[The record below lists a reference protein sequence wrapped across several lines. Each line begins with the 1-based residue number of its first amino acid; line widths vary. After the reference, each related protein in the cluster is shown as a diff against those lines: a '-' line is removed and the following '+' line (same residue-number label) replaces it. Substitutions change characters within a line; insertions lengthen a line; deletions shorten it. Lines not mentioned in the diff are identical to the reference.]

1 MAQHKGIDVSRY
13 QGNIDWKSV
22 KASGVEFAILRAGY
36 GRYES
41 QVDAKFEEY
50 YKGAK
55 AVGLPIGCYWFS
67 YARDPETAAVEANTC
82 LKVLKGKTFELP
94 IFYDIEGSALS
105 TGKAPEKCKA
115 FCDVIHKAGK
125 LTGVYSSASVWRNQL
140 KTKNFALNYSW
151 TKWCA
156 AYTGSLD
163 IEPSNVTYDVW
174 QYSSKGKVSGIAGN
188 VDMNMDYYMLDNLVK
203 KPESKPTTKKK
214 SITEIAQE
222 VIDGKWGNSPNRKAK
237 LEAAGYDYDK
247 VQAEVNRLLKAQQSK
262 PATPKKSITE
272 IANEVIDGKWGSGA
286 VRKSKLTKAGYD
298 YDKVQAE
305 VNKILKAK
313 EEAEKAKTT
322 KKYVTVKKGD
332 TMTSIA
338 KANKT
343 TLATLKKLNP
353 TIKDINKIYVGQK
366 IRVK

>member
-13 QGNIDWKSV
+13 QGNIDWAKV
-22 KASGVEFAILRAGY
+22 KASGIEFAILRAGY
-36 GRYES
+36 GRYEH

-67 YARDPETAAVEANTC
+67 YARDPETAAIEANTC

-94 IFYDIEGSALS
+94 VFYDIEGSALS

-115 FCDVIHKAGK
+115 FCDVIHKAGYH
-125 LTGVYSSASVWRNQL
+125 TGVYCSKSPLNKEL
-140 KTKNFALNYSW
+140 KNFNLSYTWFAWVAFYSS
-151 TKWCA
+151 TKPDCKKVDA
-156 AYTGSLD
+156 
-163 IEPSNVTYDVW
+163 W
-174 QYSSKGKVSGIAGN
+174 QYSSTGKVSGISGN
-188 VDMNMDYYMLDNLVK
+188 VDMDIDYAMLGTLIK
-203 KPESKPTTKKK
+203 KPKTKK
-214 SITEIAQE
+214 SISVIAQE

-247 VQAEVNRLLKAQQSK
+247 VQAEVNKLLKAQQSK
-262 PATPKKSITE
+262 PVTPKKSITE
-272 IANEVIDGKWGSGA
+272 IANEVIAGKWGSGA
-286 VRKSKLTKAGYD
+286 VRKSKLKKAGYD

-313 EEAEKAKTT
+313 EKAEKAKTT